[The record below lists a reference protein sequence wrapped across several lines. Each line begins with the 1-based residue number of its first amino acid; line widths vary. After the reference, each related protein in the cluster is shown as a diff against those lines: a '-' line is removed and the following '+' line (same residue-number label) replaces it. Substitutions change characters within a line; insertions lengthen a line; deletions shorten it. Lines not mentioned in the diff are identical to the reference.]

1 MGTRAAPVMP
11 APKPGYLP
19 LLSRFPRLL
28 GFGMA
33 AMLFC
38 NFGQTFF
45 ISLFNGPMA
54 AALSISQAE
63 LGRLYGGATLISGL
77 SLIWLG
83 TLVDRVATPAFT
95 VVVCVVAGVAATLI
109 AAATTP
115 WVLGAGLLLMRI
127 TGQGLLS
134 QTAVVTMSRRF
145 TTDRG
150 KALGLATLG
159 LSLGEALLPLVAVA
173 LLGFVGWRGAWAL
186 VAAAFLI
193 VAPPLLHWLAR
204 GDGQA
209 GVFLRLDVD
218 ATGEVAGN
226 DVAWTRRQVVV
237 DPRFYLVL
245 AWYLAPPFFLTG
257 AFFYQ
262 GVLASEQ
269 GWRLATL
276 ASGFTAYAIAHVVGS
291 IAVGPMV
298 DHSGGRRL
306 LWMFPAG
313 LGLGFLLLPASD
325 GVAVVWVYLALA
337 GLTTGVSGPV
347 VNATWSELYGTCHLG
362 AIRALISALMV
373 LATACA
379 PVVFGW
385 FIEAGVHL
393 VTALG
398 AGGLYLL
405 IGSLVL
411 WVAGRR
417 LSRVPELA

>member
-173 LLGFVGWRGAWAL
+173 LLGFVGWR
-186 VAAAFLI
+186 
-193 VAPPLLHWLAR
+193 APGLW
-204 GDGQA
+204 
-209 GVFLRLDVD
+209 LRL
-218 ATGEVAGN
+218 
-226 DVAWTRRQVVV
+226 
-237 DPRFYLVL
+237 P
-245 AWYLAPPFFLTG
+245 
-257 AFFYQ
+257 
-262 GVLASEQ
+262 S
-269 GWRLATL
+269 
-276 ASGFTAYAIAHVVGS
+276 
-291 IAVGPMV
+291 
-298 DHSGGRRL
+298 
-306 LWMFPAG
+306 
-313 LGLGFLLLPASD
+313 
-325 GVAVVWVYLALA
+325 
-337 GLTTGVSGPV
+337 
-347 VNATWSELYGTCHLG
+347 
-362 AIRALISALMV
+362 
-373 LATACA
+373 
-379 PVVFGW
+379 
-385 FIEAGVHL
+385 
-393 VTALG
+393 
-398 AGGLYLL
+398 
-405 IGSLVL
+405 
-411 WVAGRR
+411 
-417 LSRVPELA
+417 